1 MRIDCAQKWNIT
13 FTPSPLIN
21 ETTLGR
27 HPGSTTPARCSPE
40 GLGIAAMG

>member
-21 ETTLGR
+21 ETLGR